1 MVRLNPFFYIFLRIL
16 IYRSKHRRRVAGLF
30 YSKKRYKNEKAKE
43 AQALKSC
50 FWSASFP
57 CGGWGGWEG
66 AQMAVSLHFPRKVN
80 FNLNIS
86 IS

>member
-1 MVRLNPFFYIFLRIL
+1 M
-16 IYRSKHRRRVAGLF
+16 GLF

-57 CGGWGGWEG
+57 CGGLGEGGGGEG

>member
-1 MVRLNPFFYIFLRIL
+1 MARLSPFFYIFLRIL
-16 IYRSKHRRRVAGLF
+16 IYRSKHRRRVVGLF
-30 YSKKRYKNEKAKE
+30 HSKERYKNEKAKE
-43 AQALKSC
+43 AQALKSY

-57 CGGWGGWEG
+57 CGGGGREG